1 MSVQHQ
7 AQGLQQLFSGR
18 AAHVVSVL
26 AGPSAQASH
35 EFVLALA
42 AELTGQALRVWLVES
57 DATAALS
64 QALGCRPLLS
74 WRASQP
80 LEQQVIRAGAYGLIR
95 APGSMAGDAALA
107 SAARESRGCDCL
119 LFDGGRFS
127 LDEAALDPSSD
138 QTVIVLLG
146 NRDAEAGYALLKA
159 LKAAGSRSRV
169 LLMGEAA
176 HSISQT
182 LEHFMAQIA
191 ESRQT
196 AGGLCQIDNKAPE
209 TSSNTLTVAP
219 NLTWVVSR
227 IMQNDQPK
235 VAHGSCGNSAEEVY
249 ER

>member
-7 AQGLQQLFSGR
+7 AQGLQQLFSGH
-18 AAHVVSVL
+18 ATHVVSVL

-42 AELTGQALRVWLVES
+42 AELSGQAQRVWLVER
-57 DATAALS
+57 DAAVLS
-64 QALGCRPLLS
+64 QALGCRPLLP

-80 LEQQVIRAGAYGLIR
+80 LAQQVIHAGEYGLIH
-95 APGSMAGDAALA
+95 APGIMASDATLA
-107 SAARESRGCDCL
+107 GAARESRGCDCL

-127 LDEAALDPSSD
+127 PDEAALDPVSD

-159 LKAAGSRSRV
+159 LNAANSPARV
-169 LLMGEAA
+169 LLMGETAD
-176 HSISQT
+176 SVSQT
-182 LEHFMAQIA
+182 FGHFMAQTG
-191 ESRQT
+191 ESRQA

-209 TSSNTLTVAP
+209 TSSNTLTIAP

-235 VAHGSCGNSAEEVY
+235 VAYGGCGNSAEEVY

>member
-1 MSVQHQ
+1 VSVQHQ
-7 AQGLQQLFSGR
+7 AQGLQQLFSGH
-18 AAHVVSVL
+18 AARVVSVL
-26 AGPSAQASH
+26 AGPSAPASH

-42 AELTGQALRVWLVES
+42 AELTGQAQRVWLVER
-57 DATAALS
+57 DAVVLS

-95 APGSMAGDAALA
+95 APGCMAGDPALA
-107 SAARESRGCDCL
+107 NAARESRGCDCL

-127 LDEAALDPSSD
+127 PDEAALAPGSD

-159 LKAAGSRSRV
+159 LKAANSPAHV
-169 LLMGEAA
+169 LLMGEVAD
-176 HSISQT
+176 SVSQT
-182 LEHFMAQIA
+182 LEHFMAQTA
-191 ESRQT
+191 ENRQT

-209 TSSNTLTVAP
+209 TSSNTLTIAP

-235 VAHGSCGNSAEEVY
+235 VAHGGCGKSAEEVY